1 MLGDVTRSVFHS
13 LNEIK
18 QFLNLIVFEFIEVQS
33 GSLLGLSPAT
43 TDVKQFLYGNIETR
57 FGFVCTS
64 LVQPR
69 MAIFA
74 HQVLDALSFFVV
86 ELQSP
91 SKEVSEGG
99 RVPLVQQ
106 VSY

>member
-1 MLGDVTRSVFHS
+1 MLGNVTLSVFHS

-18 QFLNLIVFEFIEVQS
+18 QFLNLVVFEFIKVQS
-33 GSLLGLSPAT
+33 GSLLGFSPAT
-43 TDVKQFLYGNIETR
+43 TDVKQFLYGNVETR
-57 FGFVCTS
+57 FDFICTS

-69 MAIFA
+69 MAIFT
-74 HQVLDALSFFVV
+74 HQVLDTLSFFVV

-91 SKEVSEGG
+91 SKEVSERGG
-99 RVPLVQQ
+99 VPLVQQ